1 MRANQTDPENLER
14 WERIDGVIYDMTPP
28 PTSEHQSIV
37 GNLYREI
44 SSYLKGKSCK
54 AFVAPFGVW
63 LENASDDYVEP
74 DITIIC
80 DPAKI
85 HHKGCVGVPDMV
97 LEVLSPSTAY
107 KDKTAKL
114 RIYKTAGVREYWIV
128 DPANQFVEV
137 YQLQEN
143 GSPTVYNKNDIVTIG
158 VFEQCD
164 IHLEEIFE

>member
-44 SSYLKGKSCK
+44 SIYLKGKSCK

-63 LENASDDYVEP
+63 LDNASDDYVEP

-80 DPAKI
+80 DPGKI
-85 HHKGCVGVPDMV
+85 HQKGCVGVPDMV

-114 RIYKTAGVREYWIV
+114 RIYKAAGVHEYWIG
-128 DPANQFVEV
+128 DPAYQFVEV
-137 YQLQEN
+137 YLLQKN
-143 GSPTVYNKNDIVTIG
+143 AFPTVYNKNDIVTIS

-164 IHLEEIFE
+164 IHLQEIFE

>member
-63 LENASDDYVEP
+63 LDNASDDYVEP

-80 DPAKI
+80 DPGKI
-85 HHKGCVGVPDMV
+85 HQKGCVGVPDMV

-114 RIYKTAGVREYWIV
+114 RIYKAAGVHEYWIV
-128 DPANQFVEV
+128 DPAYQFVEV
-137 YQLQEN
+137 YLLQEN
-143 GSPTVYNKNDIVTIG
+143 AFPTVYNKNDIVTVSI
-158 VFEQCD
+158 FEQCD
-164 IHLEEIFE
+164 IHLQEIFD